1 MKFFKIFILMFTVFY
16 ACSKQ
21 EEFAKNDS
29 TNVTTREDNYRKKYV
44 KQACIVNNCAGIRCA
59 PAATPSGC
67 NKSRPCEAI
76 PGGCLTDYSTIINN
90 LNTYSTQHA
99 NAMLQ
104 DESICEEDWQATNNL
119 CRDLLIER
127 ANNYQ

>member
-1 MKFFKIFILMFTVFY
+1 MKLFKIFILMFSIFY

-29 TNVTTREDNYRKKYV
+29 TNVTTREDNCRKKYV
-44 KQACIVNNCAGIRCA
+44 QQACIINNCAGIRCA

-67 NKSRPCEAI
+67 NKSKPCEAI
-76 PGGCLTDYSTIINN
+76 PGGCLNDYSSIING
-90 LNTYSTQHA
+90 LNTYSTQYA
-99 NAMLQ
+99 DDMLLN
-104 DESICEEDWQATNNL
+104 EFICPEDWQDSYNL

-127 ANNYQ
+127 ANNL